1 MRFRYD
7 RDLGCVVEVRDLPNY
22 FEEQEKRSHLAAP
35 MVMRDIAE
43 YRTVASDVASGD
55 KRITIS
61 SRSRHRTFLRDNG
74 LVEVGNERLKPR
86 KPIPL
91 SRQKRREDI
100 KRAVELVRQGRQH
113 EIG

>member
-1 MRFRYD
+1 MRYRYD
-7 RDLGCVVEVRDLPNY
+7 RELGAVLPANGAN
-22 FEEQEKRSHLAAP
+22 FFQEETLRSHLAAP

-61 SRSRHRTFLRDNG
+61 SRSRHRTFLKDNG

-91 SRQKRREDI
+91 SRAKRRQDI
-100 KRAVELVRQGRQH
+100 KRAVELVRTGRQN
-113 EIG
+113 EVG

>member
-7 RDLGCVVEVRDLPNY
+7 KDLGVVLPAEGANI
-22 FEEQEKRSHLAAP
+22 FQEETKRSHLAAP
-35 MVMRDIAE
+35 MVMRDIQE

-61 SRSRHRTFLRDNG
+61 SRSRHRTFLKDNC

-100 KRAVELVRQGRQH
+100 KRAVELVRQGRQN
-113 EIG
+113 EV